1 MASVFGGEPHFLSS
15 GFVVKEGFRRGSVA
29 WSLWLRFLEGGLTVL
44 WLRRV
49 LDVAWWLGACG
60 FGFGRGALH
69 FLVVVWRWFCG

>member
-1 MASVFGGEPHFLSS
+1 M
-15 GFVVKEGFRRGSVA
+15 VKEGFGRGLVA
-29 WSLWLRFLEGGLTVL
+29 WSLWLRFWEGSPSFSGSGLEVVL